1 MTRSMLVLGL
11 VSALVAGCSPAS
23 EPPSGAAN
31 QSPAATAPPP
41 AGGAPAA
48 APAAAPT
55 GQNRPESAA
64 PAGRTPAAA
73 APAAPV
79 TPAATPPSAAAVTPP
94 AAAPAA
100 PPAPPPPPEPKFRE
114 VTIPA
119 ETMFMVT
126 LVTPLASNKSKVE
139 DQVKGTVAK
148 PIIVSGTTVVPAG
161 AELVGTVV
169 DVKQSGR
176 VKGRASIAIRFDRL
190 HVRGESHRIHTAQ
203 IAVEQGASTKS
214 DAKKGAI
221 GAGAGAIVGGIAG
234 GGSGAAIGGVI
245 GGAGTVLATK
255 GKEVELE
262 AGTLLSTKFLEP
274 VKVLVPIREQ

>member
-1 MTRSMLVLGL
+1 MTKAMLVLGL
-11 VSALVAGCSPAS
+11 ASALVAGCSPAS
-23 EPPSGAAN
+23 EPQSGTAN
-31 QSPAATAPPP
+31 QPPAATAPPP
-41 AGGAPAA
+41 ASSAPAA
-48 APAAAPT
+48 TPAA

-64 PAGRTPAAA
+64 PAGRT
-73 APAAPV
+73 APAPA
-79 TPAATPPSAAAVTPP
+79 PAATPPSAAP
-94 AAAPAA
+94 ATAPAA

-119 ETMFMVT
+119 DTLFMVS
-126 LVTPLASNKSKVE
+126 LVTPVASNKSKVE
-139 DQVKGTVAK
+139 DRVKGTVAK

-161 AELVGTVV
+161 AELTGSVV

-190 HVRGESHRIHTAQ
+190 VVRGESHRIHTAP
-203 IAVEQGASTKS
+203 IAVEAGSSTKS

-262 AGTLLSTKFLEP
+262 AGTLLSTSFLEP
-274 VKVLVPIREQ
+274 VKVMVPIREQ

>member
-11 VSALVAGCSPAS
+11 LSTLVAGCSPAS
-23 EPPSGAAN
+23 EPQSGAAD
-31 QSPAATAPPP
+31 QSAATAPPP
-41 AGGAPAA
+41 ASAAPAATQAA
-48 APAAAPT
+48 APA

-64 PAGRTPAAA
+64 PAPGGRTPAA
-73 APAAPV
+73 PAT
-79 TPAATPPSAAAVTPP
+79 TPAATPSS
-94 AAAPAA
+94 AAPAA
-100 PPAPPPPPEPKFRE
+100 PPAAPPPEPKFRE

-119 ETMFMVT
+119 ETTFMVT
-126 LVTPLASNKSKVE
+126 LATPLASNKSKVE

-148 PIIVSGTTVVPAG
+148 PIVVSGTTVVPAG

-262 AGTLLSTKFLEP
+262 AGTLLSTRFLEP

>member
-1 MTRSMLVLGL
+1 
-11 VSALVAGCSPAS
+11 
-23 EPPSGAAN
+23 
-31 QSPAATAPPP
+31 
-41 AGGAPAA
+41 
-48 APAAAPT
+48 
-55 GQNRPESAA
+55 
-64 PAGRTPAAA
+64 
-73 APAAPV
+73 
-79 TPAATPPSAAAVTPP
+79 
-94 AAAPAA
+94 
-100 PPAPPPPPEPKFRE
+100 

-119 ETMFMVT
+119 ETLFMVS
-126 LVTPLASNKSKVE
+126 LVTPVASNKSKVE
-139 DQVKGTVAK
+139 DRVKGTVAK

-161 AELVGTVV
+161 AELTGSVI

-190 HVRGESHRIHTAQ
+190 LVRGESHRIHTAP
-203 IAVEQGASTKS
+203 IAVEAGSSTKS

-262 AGTLLSTKFLEP
+262 AGTLLSTSFLEP
-274 VKVLVPIREQ
+274 VKVMVPIREQ